1 MANFRKSGLGKGLGA
16 LIPSDVGVESQSE
29 FRLISVSK
37 IRPNPKQPRKH
48 FDEESLS
55 GLASSISEV
64 GVLQPILVSKIGEEE
79 FELIAGERRWR
90 AARRAGLLNI
100 PALIQELDEIKKFE
114 NTLIENLHRDDLD
127 PLEEAEGFS
136 RLIEDYQYTH
146 EMIAQRVGKSRAAIT
161 NSLRLLQLSPGVQ
174 NSIHLGQI
182 SAGHAR
188 ALLGLNDRSLQEDI
202 AKRIASD
209 GLSVRETEN
218 LIKNITNPDD
228 ETNTTTEAVDDEIS
242 NKDENLT
249 GTKMSNVRPPG
260 LYELEALLAEKLST
274 SVKVQL
280 NGKRGKVVIDFAT
293 LEDLE
298 RIYRLMFSQLT

>member
-1 MANFRKSGLGKGLGA
+1 
-16 LIPSDVGVESQSE
+16 
-29 FRLISVSK
+29 
-37 IRPNPKQPRKH
+37 
-48 FDEESLS
+48 
-55 GLASSISEV
+55 
-64 GVLQPILVSKIGEEE
+64 
-79 FELIAGERRWR
+79 
-90 AARRAGLLNI
+90 
-100 PALIQELDEIKKFE
+100 
-114 NTLIENLHRDDLD
+114 
-127 PLEEAEGFS
+127 
-136 RLIEDYQYTH
+136 
-146 EMIAQRVGKSRAAIT
+146 MIAQRVGKSRAAIT